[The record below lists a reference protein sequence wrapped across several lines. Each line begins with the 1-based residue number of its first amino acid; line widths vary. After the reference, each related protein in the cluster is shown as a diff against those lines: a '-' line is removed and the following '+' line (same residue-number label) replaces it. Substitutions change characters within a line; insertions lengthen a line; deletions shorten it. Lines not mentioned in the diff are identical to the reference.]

1 MRTLKLFGIALLLG
15 ILMTSLGAAAQ
26 SRSNP
31 LEAEAFVLSPPA
43 SAAPAGNWSYA
54 PSRGYI
60 WLPVATPG
68 MTEAEWAPWDPWWI
82 MPYGQWAWAD
92 GYGWGWTPMIPY
104 HSMSPLGWGFDSWY
118 GGWYGF
124 TPDGNPSNTIWE
136 TGSFQTDK
144 ERAQA
149 WVNRHG
155 GVSRVNDPDARPRAQ
170 VKVNTVVAAPP
181 PSLAPPEWKG
191 ARMVD
196 RAQDAQAD
204 QGKGFAQNRDRGDR
218 QHGDRPGKGHGQ
230 GPGSVKGQGQGKL
243 QGGGGHS
250 GGGQGSAPP
259 TGGFGGGMSSG
270 RSGGTGQHPKH

>member
-1 MRTLKLFGIALLLG
+1 MKGLRFLGCALVLCGLLL
-15 ILMTSLGAAAQ
+15 SLGAAAQ
-26 SRSNP
+26 DRAKPNP
-31 LEAEAFVLSPPA
+31 LEPEALVLTPPA
-43 SAAPAGNWSYA
+43 SAAPAGSWSYL
-54 PSRGYI
+54 PSRGYV
-60 WLPVATPG
+60 WLPVTTPG

-104 HSMSPLGWGFDSWY
+104 HSMSSLGWGFDSWY

-124 TPDGNPSNTIWE
+124 TPDGNPANTIWE

-155 GVSRVNDPDARPRAQ
+155 GASRANDPDARPRAH

-181 PSLAPPEWKG
+181 PSLAPPEWR
-191 ARMVD
+191 AAHTLD
-196 RAQDAQAD
+196 RIQDAQAD

-218 QHGDRPGKGHGQ
+218 QHGNRPGKGGGQ
-230 GPGSVKGQGQGKL
+230 GKGQGQGKL
-243 QGGGGHS
+243 QGGGRVEPGR
-250 GGGQGSAPP
+250 GSAPP
-259 TGGFGGGMSSG
+259 TGMGAAPSAG
-270 RSGGTGQHPKH
+270 RSGGTAQHPKH